1 MLPIVADEGALTQET
16 SGYTGRMAHQTTLD
30 GFLTL
35 DDIIADG
42 LDVLFCG
49 YNPNPLAVESRH
61 YYARKAN
68 RFWEDLHEAGFVPR
82 VLRGPGEDLEI
93 LDYGLGLTDAIK
105 RPTPN
110 IDGLTAADFKAGFA
124 RLHGLLDR
132 HRPRVLCFNGL
143 GLLARFER
151 FGAAPEGVTVF
162 AVPSTS
168 PRNNG
173 RRAERLEA
181 FRALRELVLE
191 QGGGKA
197 FWSSGP

>member
-1 MLPIVADEGALTQET
+1 
-16 SGYTGRMAHQTTLD
+16 MAHQTTLD
-30 GFLTL
+30 GYLTL
-35 DDIIADG
+35 DDIIEDG

-93 LDYGLGLTDAIK
+93 LRYGLGLTDAIK
-105 RPTPN
+105 RPTPT
-110 IDGLTAADFKAGFA
+110 IDGLTAADFRAGFA
-124 RLHGLLDR
+124 RLHGLLER

-143 GLLARFER
+143 GLLER
-151 FGAAPEGVTVF
+151 FQRFGGALEGVTVL

-173 RRAERLEA
+173 RKAERLAA
-181 FRALRELVLE
+181 FREVRALVVA
-191 QGGGKA
+191 QGGGTR
-197 FWSSGP
+197 FSS

>member
-1 MLPIVADEGALTQET
+1 MARQITLEGL
-16 SGYTGRMAHQTTLD
+16 
-30 GFLTL
+30 LTL
-35 DDIIADG
+35 DDIIEDG

-82 VLRGPGEDLEI
+82 VLRGPDEDLLI
-93 LDYGLGLTDAIK
+93 LEHGLGLTDVIK

-110 IDGLTAADFKAGFA
+110 IDGLTAADFRAGFA
-124 RLHGLLDR
+124 RLHGLLER

-143 GLLARFER
+143 GLLER
-151 FGAAPEGVTVF
+151 WRRWGGAPEGVTVF

-173 RRAERLEA
+173 RRAERLAA
-181 FRALRELVLE
+181 FRELRALVEAL
-191 QGGGKA
+191 GGGERFA
-197 FWSSGP
+197 R